1 MSQSHFHGDRVTNSR
16 EDLTYKNNKYSTFII
31 MEQLRK
37 ETGNPKLC
45 YMDLSPLEQEAF
57 NERVRQFEV
66 DHPSPKCFQSLE
78 YQQQFYEKKGI
89 FVDISEERLR
99 EMFQEAEKDRITQ
112 NNVKGKKER
121 RTILE

>member
-57 NERVRQFEV
+57 NERVRKFEEE
-66 DHPSPKCFQSLE
+66 HPAPKSYESFEFQKE
-78 YQQQFYEKKGI
+78 FYEKKGI
-89 FVDISEERLR
+89 FGDISDEKLR
-99 EMFQEAEKDRITQ
+99 EIFQQAEKDR
-112 NNVKGKKER
+112 NYSKKR
-121 RTILE
+121 KSA